1 MQVKAAFRFRLMAWD
16 HSAGMPIWLLV
27 VLGSALG
34 GLARWSVVEWVS
46 ARSGSG
52 FPWGT
57 LLVNVCGGLAI
68 GACAPFAGRDPVKFG
83 LMVGVLGGFTTFSA
97 YSLQTFE
104 LLQAGRVGVAAA
116 YALGSVAACLAACW
130 AGWTLARLISG
141 AGS

>member
-1 MQVKAAFRFRLMAWD
+1 
-16 HSAGMPIWLLV
+16 MPAWLLV

-34 GLARWSVVEWVS
+34 GLARWSAVTWVQE
-46 ARSGSG
+46 RCGPG
-52 FPWGT
+52 FPWGSQCGT

-83 LMVGVLGGFTTFSA
+83 LMVGFLGGFTTFSA

-104 LLQAGRVGVAAA
+104 LLQAGRVGLAAA
-116 YALGSVAACLAACW
+116 YAFGSMAACLVACW
-130 AGWTLARLISG
+130 AGWMLARALSG

>member
-1 MQVKAAFRFRLMAWD
+1 MAFRFRVSAFA
-16 HSAGMPIWLLV
+16 HAAGMPAWLLV

-34 GLARWSVVEWVS
+34 GLARWSVVEWMLT
-46 ARSGSG
+46 RCGPG

-57 LLVNVCGGLAI
+57 LLVNVCGGLLI

-83 LMVGVLGGFTTFSA
+83 LMIGFLGGFTTFSA

-104 LLQAGRVGVAAA
+104 LLQAGRVGLAAA
-116 YALGSVAACLAACW
+116 YVFGSVAACLAACW
-130 AGWTLARLISG
+130 LGWTLARALSG